1 MLAIVVTIVV
11 AIVVLFLCVEVT
23 FESLV
28 HKFTLGDLRRRKSSG
43 GGWYANDDNGRTYV
57 DDVERLA
64 IDAAFLQAFLATD
77 VNSIGDLVV

>member
-1 MLAIVVTIVV
+1 MVAIVV

-23 FESLV
+23 LESLV
-28 HKFTLGDLRRRKSSG
+28 HKFTLGDLRRKKSS

-57 DDVERLA
+57 DDVECLA